1 MIESLPED
9 PQSPPADSRS
19 GAAAARSIGVSG
31 RFLADDGE
39 REPRRNLA
47 LDEAIARSP
56 GPHPTLRLWRNA
68 RAVVLGRFQLAAAEV
83 DLGLAARTGTP
94 VLRRFTG
101 GGAVYHDPGNLNVSL
116 VLPRDRPPLA
126 GRPEVGGL
134 PAVYGLLLE
143 PLAEAVRQLGL
154 PVERTDRDLLV
165 GRRKVSG
172 VAAWLGRERILVHA
186 TLLVSADLE
195 ALEALL
201 AGPGAPG
208 QPRWERTR
216 SRRMPVT
223 SLVRELG
230 RIPEPGTLA
239 AALRRAFADRGLRFE
254 PVDGPTEAEW
264 ALARRLLVERYGNA
278 AWHAD

>member
-1 MIESLPED
+1 MV
-9 PQSPPADSRS
+9 
-19 GAAAARSIGVSG
+19 AAPSIGVVG

-39 REPRRNLA
+39 LDPRRNLA
-47 LDEAIARSP
+47 LDEAIARSS
-56 GPHPTLRLWRNA
+56 GPHPTLRLWRNG
-68 RAVVLGRFQLAAAEV
+68 RAVVLGRFQLGAAEV
-83 DLGLAARTGTP
+83 DLGLAHRTGTP

-101 GGAVYHDPGNLNVSL
+101 GGAVYHDPGNLNISL

-126 GRPEVGGL
+126 AQPEVGGL

-143 PLAEAVRQLGL
+143 PLADAVRALGL
-154 PVERTDRDLLV
+154 QVERTERDLLV

-172 VAAWLGRERILVHA
+172 VAAWLSRPRILVHA

-223 SLVRELG
+223 SLGRELG
-230 RIPEPGTLA
+230 RIPEPATLA
-239 AALRRAFADRGLRFE
+239 EALRRAFAARGLLFE

-264 ALARRLLVERYGNA
+264 ALAERLLVDRYANP